1 MSDSKTAT
9 SKQIYKR
16 LLGYTKRYRWAM
28 VIGIVANIFYALVEA
43 SFVNAI
49 QDLNEA
55 INEKDRYTLLVK
67 TPLIIL
73 LAILLR
79 GIFNFIA
86 TYCMGWAGRRV
97 VQDLRQQ
104 LYKKYLHQPSQF
116 FYQRAP
122 GELLSTLTFNIE
134 QVAQASSSAI
144 TQALRAGGTVIFAVM
159 YMLIINWQLTLFIL
173 VLAPV
178 IAFIVRIS
186 AKRFKRVSQ
195 AIQETIG
202 GVTQKTEETIKAQ
215 QVIKMHGGQDLEF
228 EQFSKAT
235 NENRQQDMKLIAT
248 QGLSSPIIL
257 FIAGIGF
264 AAIVY
269 FGAVQILEGH
279 MKGEQFI
286 AFVGLMALILKPLRD
301 LSNVNSILQRG
312 IAGAHSVFE
321 ILDKDDEPDFGEHE
335 LNRANGDIEY
345 QNVSFQYP
353 GVEQKALK
361 GISFAVKAGKTLAL
375 VGRSG
380 SGKSTITHLL
390 PRLYQADNGV
400 LSIDGQNINDLTLA
414 SLRKQIA
421 SVSQNVIL
429 FDDTIRNNIAYG
441 FAQGANEDDVIAAAK
456 AANAWEFIEELPEG
470 LDTIIGENGSLLSGG
485 QRQRLAIARA
495 ILKNAPILILDE
507 ATSALDTE
515 SERHIQNALDNLME
529 NRTTIV
535 VAHRLS
541 TIEKADTILV
551 IDQGEIVESGDHQTL
566 MDKKGIYYNLHQ
578 IQFSES

>member
-1 MSDSKTAT
+1 MPDTKTAT

-16 LLGYTKRYRWAM
+16 LLGYTKRYRWAI
-28 VIGIVANIFYALVEA
+28 VIGIIANILYALVEA

-104 LYKKYLHQPSQF
+104 LYKKYLYQPSQF

-134 QVAQASSSAI
+134 QVAQASSNAI

-173 VLAPV
+173 ILAPV
-178 IAFIVRIS
+178 IAFVVRLS

-195 AIQETIG
+195 AIQDTIG
-202 GVTQKTEETIKAQ
+202 SVTQKTEETIKAQ
-215 QVIKMHGGQDLEF
+215 QIIKMHGGQDLEF

-248 QGLSSPIIL
+248 QGLASPVIL

-269 FGAVQILEGH
+269 FGALQILDGH

-321 ILDKDDEPDFGEHE
+321 ILDRENEPDTGDKLLSEVH
-335 LNRANGDIEY
+335 GDIEY
-345 QNVSFQYP
+345 KQVSFQYP
-353 GVEQKALK
+353 GVEQEALNQ
-361 GISFAVKAGKTLAL
+361 ISFQLKAGQTLAL

-390 PRLYQADNGV
+390 PRLYQANNGDIF
-400 LSIDGQNINDLTLA
+400 IDGKNINEFTLA
-414 SLRKQIA
+414 SLRQQIA
-421 SVSQNVIL
+421 TVSQNVIL
-429 FDDTIRNNIAYG
+429 FDDTVRNNIAYG
-441 FAQGANEDDVIAAAK
+441 FSQDATETEIIEAAK
-456 AANAWEFIEELPEG
+456 AANAWEFISELPNG
-470 LDTIIGENGSLLSGG
+470 LDTEIGENGSLLSGG

-515 SERHIQNALDNLME
+515 SERHIQNALDNLMT

-551 IDQGEIVESGDHQTL
+551 IDQGKILESGNHQTL
-566 MDKKGIYYNLHQ
+566 LEKKGIYYNLHQ
-578 IQFSES
+578 MQFSE